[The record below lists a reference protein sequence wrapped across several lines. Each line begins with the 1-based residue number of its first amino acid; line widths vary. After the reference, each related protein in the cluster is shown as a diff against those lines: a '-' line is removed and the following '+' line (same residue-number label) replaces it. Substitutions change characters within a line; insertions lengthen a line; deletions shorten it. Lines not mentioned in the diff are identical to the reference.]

1 MGPPRPSVHPSD
13 RPSVCWS
20 ATLFGV
26 PSSVIS
32 AEIYFAGFCAR
43 AYVAL
48 EGSLGQT
55 ALQVLG
61 VPVHDGTRGPE

>member
-1 MGPPRPSVHPSD
+1 MGTSCMFVHLSVSLSI
-13 RPSVCWS
+13 RN
-20 ATLFGV
+20 TFGV

-32 AEIYFAGFCAR
+32 AEMYFAGFCAR
-43 AYVAL
+43 AYVAV

-61 VPVHDGTRGPE
+61 VPVHDGTRGTE